1 MGDLRAKIE
10 NDLVTT
16 LEGRFGLPV
25 ELTGPDGST
34 QTQKAGDPESLLQGQ
49 VIYDTL
55 EENPETGELVVLEG
69 PVVTLRRTSLDAV
82 PEPGEFWHVRI
93 PSEPRA
99 DAPMED
105 YVLSTDHPPRGCR
118 SIGFIRLYLTKPKQ
132 SS

>member
-1 MGDLRAKIE
+1 MGDLRAKVE
-10 NDLVTT
+10 SKLSVT

-49 VIYDTL
+49 VIYDTF
-55 EENPETGELVVLEG
+55 EENPETGERVVLEG
-69 PVVTLRRTSLDAV
+69 PVVTLRRTSLDTIPA
-82 PEPGEFWHVRI
+82 PGEFWHVRV

-105 YVLSTDHPPRGCR
+105 YVLSSDLPPQGCR

-132 SS
+132 SL